1 MANDL
6 QLRRISIPDFIHYI
20 FCPIFILQKEPVFPF
35 LMLSAQQGDYWYHF
49 YNVFGMTW
57 SLTGYWTWDLPAL
70 EASTLPLGYRGG
82 GDIIVIIKGALFEF
96 HILTGTACWDR
107 SKNDYLIYCLF
118 LAMLYLSLSWS
129 VFFDTLNISS
139 QYPLLQNAPPP
150 TPSKSNQKP
159 DPGGG
164 GREGSEVMA
173 GRDVCDLED
182 ELQANK
188 EVITVLQQKLLELTK
203 EQYTR

>member
-1 MANDL
+1 L
-6 QLRRISIPDFIHYI
+6 QI
-20 FCPIFILQKEPVFPF
+20 
-35 LMLSAQQGDYWYHF
+35 
-49 YNVFGMTW
+49 
-57 SLTGYWTWDLPAL
+57 
-70 EASTLPLGYRGG
+70 
-82 GDIIVIIKGALFEF
+82 
-96 HILTGTACWDR
+96 
-107 SKNDYLIYCLF
+107 
-118 LAMLYLSLSWS
+118 
-129 VFFDTLNISS
+129 
-139 QYPLLQNAPPP
+139 APPP

-164 GREGSEVMA
+164 REGSEVTA